1 MWTRLGILR
10 KFTAFCPHWFIPS
23 LCRKAA
29 HGCSKALEPCIT
41 ASTGIDVSTNMVAE
55 FNRRASAAHLP
66 NFRAIVGDLCSLQD
80 VAEDLK
86 DPSLF
91 NFDFAAIGLGFHHFE
106 HLQLSVDR
114 LFGRLRPGGVLFI
127 IDLLERGDDPGLG
140 SDDKQDDFVK
150 ESSRTVPHKHGFSRE
165 KMEGMFQA
173 AGCKDFDFIVWKR
186 PVVVGEGEGAFE
198 KLVFV
203 AKGTKW

>member
-1 MWTRLGILR
+1 
-10 KFTAFCPHWFIPS
+10 
-23 LCRKAA
+23 
-29 HGCSKALEPCIT
+29 
-41 ASTGIDVSTNMVAE
+41 MVAE
-55 FNRRASAAHLP
+55 FNRRASDAHLP
-66 NFRAIVGDLCSLQD
+66 NFRAMVGDLCTLQD

-114 LFGRLRPGGVLFI
+114 LFERVRTGGVLFI
-127 IDLLERGDDPGLG
+127 IDLLERSDDPGLG
-140 SDDKQDDFVK
+140 GNGSQDDFVK
-150 ESSRTVPHKHGFSRE
+150 EASRTVPHKHGFSRE
-165 KMEGMFQA
+165 AMEGMFEA
-173 AGCKDFDFIVWKR
+173 AGCKDFSFIVWDK

-203 AKGTKW
+203 AKGTKP